1 MAEACDRMGH
11 DATSRCRRLLALLLG
26 VLASAIIAGCGFHLR
41 GAVEIPPT
49 LAPLYIE
56 APAGSPVRRALEDQ
70 LRGGAVQLTNQRS
83 DAKLLLR
90 ILSERRASRVVAVDA
105 RGKRLAY
112 ELRYLVRFDA
122 VGPQGEEKV
131 APMNLDLVRTF
142 DNPDAEVLGK
152 DMEEELIFKDFALDA
167 ADRILMRLRAV
178 LL

>member
-1 MAEACDRMGH
+1 MAEVRDPMGH
-11 DATSRCRRLLALLLG
+11 SATSGRRSLLALLFG
-26 VLASAIIAGCGFHLR
+26 VLAAAVVVGCGFHLR
-41 GAVEIPPT
+41 GAVEIPPS
-49 LAPLYIE
+49 LAPLYID

-70 LRGGAVQLTNQRS
+70 LRGSAVQLTNQRA
-83 DAKLLLR
+83 DAKLVLR
-90 ILSERRASRVVAVDA
+90 ILSERRSSRVAAVDA

-122 VGPQGEEKV
+122 VGPRGEEKV
-131 APMNLDLVRTF
+131 APLDLDLVRTF

-152 DMEEELIFKDFALDA
+152 DMEEELIFNDFALDA

>member
-1 MAEACDRMGH
+1 MARSQDGH
-11 DATSRCRRLLALLLG
+11 AVSGRRRVLRLLWALPLSAA
-26 VLASAIIAGCGFHLR
+26 VLPGCGFRLR
-41 GAVEIPPT
+41 GSVEIPAELSPI
-49 LAPLYIE
+49 YIE

-70 LRGGAVQLTNQRS
+70 LRGGSVQMTGIRA
-83 DAKLLLR
+83 DAKLILR
-90 ILSERRASRVVAVDA
+90 ILSERRASRVAAVDA

-122 VGPQGEEKV
+122 VDPQGEEKV
-131 APMNLDLVRTF
+131 PPLNLDLVRTF

-152 DMEEELIFKDFALDA
+152 DMEEQLIFKDFAIDA